1 MTEKACREIV
11 FHFNKKHLED
21 PEIPMWVLKTGGST
35 YYVNHVNCSVAWST
49 KETPANSHTKG
60 AIKIKNALL
69 KISDSNEADVSPLTE
84 EDKNRITN
92 SKKKNYTR
100 ILLMNKKGE
109 IKEFLKTSKIAHTKV
124 LKITGGCGSSFEVL
138 DIKTKDGA
146 ALLSL
151 RYYGEYRVLPENDR
165 YYKVYDDN
173 SLLNT
178 VDPYYD
184 EDYYEY
190 GITDD
195 DDDE

>member
-1 MTEKACREIV
+1 MTEKTCREIV

-21 PEIPMWVLKTGGST
+21 PEIPMWVLKTGGNT
-35 YYVNHVNCSVAWST
+35 YYVHHVNCQVGWST
-49 KETPANSHTKG
+49 KETPTNSHTKG

-69 KISDSNEADVSPLTE
+69 KISESNEADVLPLTD
-84 EDKNRITN
+84 EDKTRLSN

-109 IKEFLKTSKIAHTKV
+109 IREFIKNSKISHTKFLKIK
-124 LKITGGCGSSFEVL
+124 GGCGTEFEVV
-138 DIKTKDGA
+138 DIKTKEGA
-146 ALLSL
+146 ALLAI
-151 RYYGEYRVLPENDR
+151 RFYGEYRVLPENDR
-165 YYKVYDDN
+165 YYRVYDDN

-184 EDYYEY
+184 YDDYHEY
-190 GITDD
+190 SDD